1 MQLTVKPN
9 KPKYQSLEQRR
20 IYCRAKLGEQVTHAQ
35 KTPGPSGFQGRGFG
49 SFFKCFFF
57 FFFNVDDFLAA
68 RHVGSQLPDQ
78 GLNPHPLHCK
88 GES

>member
-1 MQLTVKPN
+1 MLKR
-9 KPKYQSLEQRR
+9 L
-20 IYCRAKLGEQVTHAQ
+20 QV
-35 KTPGPSGFQGRGFG
+35 PLVFREEVLVLFLSV
-49 SFFKCFFF
+49 FF

>member
-1 MQLTVKPN
+1 MLKR
-9 KPKYQSLEQRR
+9 L
-20 IYCRAKLGEQVTHAQ
+20 QV
-35 KTPGPSGFQGRGFG
+35 PLVFREEVLVLFLI
-49 SFFKCFFF
+49 FFF
-57 FFFNVDDFLAA
+57 FFFNVDDFLAT

>member
-1 MQLTVKPN
+1 MLKR
-9 KPKYQSLEQRR
+9 L
-20 IYCRAKLGEQVTHAQ
+20 QV
-35 KTPGPSGFQGRGFG
+35 PLVFREEVLVLFLSVCF
-49 SFFKCFFF
+49 FFF

>member
-1 MQLTVKPN
+1 MLKR
-9 KPKYQSLEQRR
+9 L
-20 IYCRAKLGEQVTHAQ
+20 QV
-35 KTPGPSGFQGRGFG
+35 PLVFREEVLVLFLSVF
-49 SFFKCFFF
+49 FFF

>member
-1 MQLTVKPN
+1 MLKR
-9 KPKYQSLEQRR
+9 L
-20 IYCRAKLGEQVTHAQ
+20 QV
-35 KTPGPSGFQGRGFG
+35 PLVFREEVLVLFLSV
-49 SFFKCFFF
+49 FFFFFFLFFFFFFFF

>member
-1 MQLTVKPN
+1 MLKR
-9 KPKYQSLEQRR
+9 L
-20 IYCRAKLGEQVTHAQ
+20 QV
-35 KTPGPSGFQGRGFG
+35 PLVFREEVLVLFLSV
-49 SFFKCFFF
+49 CFL